1 MCAVALRGEKSKYD
15 IMKMSEGRS
24 TQGGY
29 IMRYIIREK
38 FFRLGEDSTI
48 LNEAGQ
54 PVFEVDGKVLSLHDR
69 LIVRDLAGNE
79 VVNIHRRL
87 LALTPTYEITRGG
100 ETLATF
106 RKHFFSPFV
115 DRFTVDIPGPD
126 DLEMTGSLLEHEYTI
141 SRGGQVVAAVSRRWF
156 SLTDT
161 YGVDIA
167 PGQDDP
173 LILACVLALDL
184 AEDRERLHD

>member
-1 MCAVALRGEKSKYD
+1 
-15 IMKMSEGRS
+15 
-24 TQGGY
+24 
-29 IMRYIIREK
+29 MRYIIREK
-38 FFRLGEDSTI
+38 FFHIGEDSTI

-54 PVFEVDGKVLSLHDR
+54 PVLEVDGKVLSLHDR
-69 LIVRDLAGNE
+69 LIVRDMAGNE
-79 VVNIHRRL
+79 VVTIHRRL
-87 LALTPTYEITRGG
+87 LALRPTYEISRGG
-100 ETLATF
+100 DTLATF
-106 RKHFFSPFV
+106 RKRFFSPFV

-126 DLEMTGSLLEHEYTI
+126 DLEMTGSLFEHEYTI
-141 SRGGQVVAAVSRRWF
+141 SRGGQVVAAVSKRWF

-184 AEDRERLHD
+184 AEDRERLRDRG

>member
-1 MCAVALRGEKSKYD
+1 
-15 IMKMSEGRS
+15 
-24 TQGGY
+24 
-29 IMRYIIREK
+29 MRYMIREK

-48 LNEAGQ
+48 MNEAGQ
-54 PVFEVDGKVLSLHDR
+54 PIFEVDGKVLSLHDR

-79 VVNIHRRL
+79 VVNVHRRL
-87 LALTPTYEITRGG
+87 MTLRPTYEITRGG

-126 DLEMTGSLLEHEYTI
+126 DLEMTGSLFEHEYTI
-141 SRGGQVVAAVSRRWF
+141 SRAGQVVAVVSKRWF
-156 SLTDT
+156 SLTET

-167 PGQDDP
+167 PGQDDR

-184 AEDRERLHD
+184 AEDREHLHD

>member
-1 MCAVALRGEKSKYD
+1 
-15 IMKMSEGRS
+15 
-24 TQGGY
+24 
-29 IMRYIIREK
+29 MRYIIREK

-79 VVNIHRRL
+79 VVNVHRRL
-87 LALTPTYEITRGG
+87 FAMRPTYEITRGG

-115 DRFTVDIPGPD
+115 DCFTVDIPGPD
-126 DLEMTGSLLEHEYTI
+126 DLEMTGSLFEHEYSI
-141 SRGGQVVAAVSRRWF
+141 SRGGQVVAVVSKRWF
-156 SLTDT
+156 SLTET

-167 PGQDDP
+167 PSQDDA

-184 AEDRERLHD
+184 AEDREHLHD

>member
-1 MCAVALRGEKSKYD
+1 M
-15 IMKMSEGRS
+15 RS
-24 TQGGY
+24 
-29 IMRYIIREK
+29 IIREQ

-54 PVFEVDGKVLSLHDR
+54 PIFEVDGKVLSLHDR

-79 VVNIHRRL
+79 VANVHRQL
-87 LALTPTYEITRGG
+87 FTLTPTYKISRGG

-106 RKHFFSPFV
+106 RN
-115 DRFTVDIPGPD
+115 I
-126 DLEMTGSLLEHEYTI
+126 
-141 SRGGQVVAAVSRRWF
+141 VSKQWF
-156 SLTDT
+156 SLTET

-167 PGQDDP
+167 PSQDDP

-184 AEDRERLHD
+184 AEDREHLHDH

>member
-1 MCAVALRGEKSKYD
+1 
-15 IMKMSEGRS
+15 
-24 TQGGY
+24 
-29 IMRYIIREK
+29 MRYMIREK

-48 LNEAGQ
+48 MNEAGQ
-54 PVFEVDGKVLSLHDR
+54 PVMQVDGRVLSLHDR
-69 LIVRDLAGNE
+69 LIVGDLAGNE
-79 VVNIHRRL
+79 VVNVYRRL
-87 LALTPTYEITRGG
+87 MTLRPTYEITRGG

-126 DLEMTGSLLEHEYTI
+126 DLEMTGSLFEHEYTI
-141 SRGGQVVAAVSRRWF
+141 SRAGQVVAVVSKRWF
-156 SLTDT
+156 SLTEA

-173 LILACVLALDL
+173 LILGCVLALDL
-184 AEDRERLHD
+184 AEDREHLHD

>member
-1 MCAVALRGEKSKYD
+1 
-15 IMKMSEGRS
+15 
-24 TQGGY
+24 
-29 IMRYIIREK
+29 MRYTIREK

-79 VVNIHRRL
+79 VLTIHRRL
-87 LALTPTYEITRGG
+87 ITLLPTYEITRGAD
-100 ETLATF
+100 TLATL
-106 RKHFFSPFV
+106 RKHLFSPFV

-126 DLEMTGSLLEHEYTI
+126 DLEMTGSLFEHEYTI
-141 SRGGQVVAAVSRRWF
+141 SRGGQVVAVVSKRWF
-156 SLTDT
+156 SLTET

>member
-1 MCAVALRGEKSKYD
+1 
-15 IMKMSEGRS
+15 MSEGRS

-29 IMRYIIREK
+29 KMRYMIREK

-48 LNEAGQ
+48 MNEAGQ

-79 VVNIHRRL
+79 
-87 LALTPTYEITRGG
+87 AL
-100 ETLATF
+100 F
-106 RKHFFSPFV
+106 
-115 DRFTVDIPGPD
+115 
-126 DLEMTGSLLEHEYTI
+126 EHEYTI
-141 SRGGQVVAAVSRRWF
+141 SRAGQVVAVVSKQWF
-156 SLTDT
+156 SLTET

-184 AEDRERLHD
+184 AEDREHLHD

>member
-1 MCAVALRGEKSKYD
+1 M
-15 IMKMSEGRS
+15 
-24 TQGGY
+24 T
-29 IMRYIIREK
+29 RYIIREK

-79 VVNIHRRL
+79 VINVHRRL
-87 LALTPTYEITRGG
+87 LSLRPTYEITRGG
-100 ETLATF
+100 DTLATL
-106 RKHFFSPFV
+106 RKHFFNPFV

-126 DLEMTGSLLEHEYTI
+126 DLEMTGSLFEHEYTI
-141 SRGGQVVAAVSRRWF
+141 TRGGQVVAVVSKRWF
-156 SLTDT
+156 SLTET

>member
-1 MCAVALRGEKSKYD
+1 
-15 IMKMSEGRS
+15 
-24 TQGGY
+24 
-29 IMRYIIREK
+29 MRYTIREK

-54 PVFEVDGKVLSLHDR
+54 PVFEVDGKVLTLHDR
-69 LIVRDLAGNE
+69 LIVRDLYGNE
-79 VVNIHRRL
+79 VFNIQRRL
-87 LALTPTYEITRGG
+87 LTLRPTYEITRGG
-100 ETLATF
+100 DTLATL

-126 DLEMTGSLLEHEYTI
+126 DLEMTGSLFEHEYTI
-141 SRGGQVVAAVSRRWF
+141 SRGGQVVAVVSKRWF

-167 PGQDDP
+167 PGQDDA

-184 AEDRERLHD
+184 AEDRERLQD